1 MQEKEKGRKRKMR
14 TKAKTKK
21 ESEIWELINRKKKKK
36 AGK

>member
-14 TKAKTKK
+14 TKATKK
-21 ESEIWELINRKKKKK
+21 ESEIWELINKKKKKK